1 MASKASLAPDQ
12 INHPSHYNHGS
23 IEPIDVIEDWGLGFC
38 DGNALK
44 YIARFRHK
52 GRALEDLKKARWY
65 LDRLIQQTEKTANEK

>member
-1 MASKASLAPDQ
+1 MSDA
-12 INHPSHYNHGS
+12 INHPSHYTQGR

-52 GRALEDLKKARWY
+52 GRAIEDLKKARWY
-65 LDRLIQQTEKTANEK
+65 LDRLISQVEKTNGAG